1 MPASR
6 FALTLL
12 AGTAAIAPVGTH
24 AQTAPAP
31 VAKPQQEPQP
41 APAKP
46 EEVTVTGGRDAV
58 TVSTDRMSFDVGKDL
73 QTQTG
78 TVADALRNVPGVEV
92 DLEGRVSL
100 RGDQGV
106 TILIDGRPSA
116 MMRGESRGNVLLTM
130 PAGQIERVEVIT
142 NPSAAFSPEGSA
154 GVINLVTRRT
164 RSNTRS
170 VTVRANVGSEGRG
183 GVSASVANSSGP
195 LTLTGELNYRRFT
208 TESGLVQDRVR
219 IDGGGNALTS
229 RQESL
234 QDNTISARSARFGVD
249 YDVDKKNRLSA
260 EFNWRNNRVESDR
273 DDSVVG
279 AAAGG
284 GYDRESDMGMRMR
297 AIGGRT
303 SWRKTIATGHE
314 ISADVEL
321 EQFRMRREIEAVT
334 TPSGGASEY
343 ERIRNAGDRSDLNI
357 KLDYKRPMGE
367 GRSLNIGYQGEISD
381 TDFDFAGARGGSFD
395 TLAPVAGLTNRF
407 DLRQSVHALF
417 ATFQIDTGKLE
428 LQPGLRLEQVDL
440 NLNQITDGVRAQ
452 NDYFRAYPTLHL
464 GYELSAS
471 QKLRASYSRRVQR
484 PSGQDL
490 NPYTLYID
498 PLNLR
503 RGNPDLLPEITD
515 SFELGWHLRKGGAF
529 YSVTAF
535 YRTSR
540 GGVTDV
546 VADLGGVFLTTRANL
561 ATGERAGV
569 EAIANGKLSKTL
581 SYNASATFMWNEID
595 ARVGGVAAPRS
606 GTTGTL
612 RANLTWQ
619 PTQKDYVQVSGF
631 LSGDQL
637 LAQGY
642 RRSGGV
648 LNLGYRRKLNDR
660 FSLMLTA
667 QNVLDSAKQV
677 TFIETPTLRDRFE
690 QRGAGRILLFGVT
703 YTLGQSNRRRN
714 DPGFDF
720 DQGGVPQ

>member
-1 MPASR
+1 MFVSR
-6 FALTLL
+6 LALSLL
-12 AGTAAIAPVGTH
+12 AGTATIAAVAAR

-31 VAKPQQEPQP
+31 VAKPQHEPKP

-46 EEVTVTGGRDAV
+46 EEVTITGGREAV

-73 QTQTG
+73 QVQTG

-100 RGDQGV
+100 RGDPGV

-170 VTVRANVGSEGRG
+170 VTIRANVGGEGRG
-183 GVSASVANSSGP
+183 GVSANVANSRGP

-219 IDGGGNALTS
+219 IDGGGNTLTS
-229 RQESL
+229 RLESV
-234 QDNTISARSARFGVD
+234 QDNTMSARSARLGVD

-297 AIGGRT
+297 AIGARA
-303 SWRKTIATGHE
+303 SWRKTIASGHE
-314 ISADVEL
+314 FSADVEL
-321 EQFRMRREIEAVT
+321 EQFRMRREIEAIT
-334 TPSGGASEY
+334 TPSGSAAVY

-395 TLAPVAGLTNRF
+395 TLMPVAGLTNRF

-440 NLNQITDGVRAQ
+440 DLDQITDGVRAE

-503 RGNPDLLPEITD
+503 RGNPDLLPEVTD

-540 GGVTDV
+540 GGVTDIV
-546 VADLGGVFLTTRANL
+546 TDLGGVFLTTRANL
-561 ATGERAGV
+561 ATGARAGV
-569 EAIANGKLSKTL
+569 ELIANGKLSKTL

-595 ARVGGVAAPRS
+595 ARIGGLAAPRS

-619 PTQKDYVQVSGF
+619 PTQKDYVQVGGF

-642 RRSGGV
+642 RRSDGV

-667 QNVLDSAKQV
+667 QNVLDSARQV

-714 DPGFDF
+714 EPGFDF
-720 DQGGVPQ
+720 DQGTVPQ

>member
-1 MPASR
+1 MFVSRLAAS
-6 FALTLL
+6 LL
-12 AGTAAIAPVGTH
+12 ATTSVVPFAEG
-24 AQTAPAP
+24 AQTPPPAT
-31 VAKPQQEPQP
+31 PQQEPKA

-46 EEVTVTGGRDAV
+46 EEVTITGGREAV

-73 QTQTG
+73 QVQTG

-164 RSNTRS
+164 RRNTRS
-170 VTVRANVGSEGRG
+170 VTVRANVGGEGRG

-195 LTLTGELNYRRFT
+195 LTLTGEVNYRRFT
-208 TESGLVQDRVR
+208 TESGLIQDRVR
-219 IDGGGNALTS
+219 IDGSGNTLTS

-234 QDNTISARSARFGVD
+234 QDNTMSARSARVGVD
-249 YDVDKKNRLSA
+249 YDIDKKNRLSA
-260 EFNWRNNRVESDR
+260 EFNWRNNRVESER

-279 AAAGG
+279 AAVGG
-284 GYDRESDMGMRMR
+284 GYDRASDMAMRMR
-297 AIGGRT
+297 ATGGRA
-303 SWRKTIATGHE
+303 SWRKTVATGHE

-321 EQFRMRREIEAVT
+321 EQFRMRREIEGVT
-334 TPSGGASEY
+334 TPAGGTSVY

-367 GRSLNIGYQGEISD
+367 GRSLNLGYQGEISD
-381 TDFDFAGARGGSFD
+381 TDFDFTGARGGSFD
-395 TLAPVAGLTNRF
+395 TLTPVAGLTNRF
-407 DLRQSVHALF
+407 DLRQSVHAVF
-417 ATFQIDTGKLE
+417 VTYQIDTGKLE

-440 NLNQITDGVRAQ
+440 DLNQITDGVRAK
-452 NDYFRAYPTLHL
+452 NGYFRGYPTLHL
-464 GYELSAS
+464 GYELSAN

-503 RGNPDLLPEITD
+503 RGNPDLLPEVTD

-546 VADLGGVFLTTRANL
+546 VTDLGGVFLTTRANL

-569 EAIANGKLSKTL
+569 ELIANGKLSKTL

-595 ARVGGVAAPRS
+595 ARIGGVAAPRS

-631 LSGDQL
+631 VSGDQL

-642 RRSGGV
+642 RRSDGV
-648 LNLGYRRKLNDR
+648 INLGYRRKLNDQ

-677 TFIETPTLRDRFE
+677 TLIETSTLRDRFE

-714 DPGFDF
+714 EPGFDF
-720 DQGGVPQ
+720 DQGSVPQ